1 MLADMFNGKQ
11 YAEETMGDRLIPVF
25 TRREIAAVKENDIVF
40 AESQG
45 RTVIIHTIERDYR
58 YYGKLSALREMLGQS
73 FHTCHSSIVV
83 NFDKVVCVKEGALR
97 MEGGQVVLMGKN
109 AYLATRRSFIS
120 FLKKNS
126 VGSV

>member
-1 MLADMFNGKQ
+1 MLNGNQ
-11 YAEETMGDRLIPVF
+11 CSEEIMSNRLIPVF

-45 RTVIIHTIERDYR
+45 RTVIIHTMERDYR
-58 YYGKLSALREMLGQS
+58 YYGKLTALREMLGQS

-109 AYLATRRSFIS
+109 AYLATRRSFINY
-120 FLKKNS
+120 LKMNS
-126 VGSV
+126 AGSR